1 MSKKVLKI
9 LLIIG
14 IICSF
19 SFITSVNALD
29 CLRGRNP
36 EIGECVMTK
45 DEYDDWKN
53 SNSSN
58 GSTTNTGK
66 SEVFNADPDFS
77 CDNPRIKKAVSI
89 IAEILFWLRIIA
101 PIIIVIMGSVSFAK
115 AVISED
121 DNDIK
126 TVFYALL
133 KKVVLGALIFVLPTI
148 VIAIMKDVAKDKY
161 TEDGEGN
168 WADCVILLK

>member
-9 LLIIG
+9 FLIIG

-19 SFITSVNALD
+19 SFITNVKAFD
-29 CLRGRNP
+29 CPHGMV
-36 EIGECVMTK
+36 CVK
-45 DEYDDWKN
+45 DADGGGG
-53 SNSSN
+53 
-58 GSTTNTGK
+58 GSTTNSTGSTGK
-66 SEVFNADPDFS
+66 SEVFDSDPDFS

-89 IAEILFWLRIIA
+89 IADVLFWLRIIV

-133 KKVVLGALIFVLPTI
+133 KKVALGALIFVLPTI